1 MGNYYLKNVDNIECV
16 SIGSPGNRTFYLSAE
31 NINSKVK
38 IWLEK
43 EQLIAIGLL
52 LKNPENSILDQSNLD
67 EPDSEFNLDLKG
79 INFSLNSDSQTF
91 ILYFE
96 CVDTDDVN
104 DIQEIKLNILLN
116 QEKATDLGDQIL
128 KVCASG
134 RKKCPLCSL
143 PKNQDGTCDGKP
155 CVKKNGHMPLI

>member
-1 MGNYYLKNVDNIECV
+1 MRNCYFNNVDNIECI
-16 SIGSPGNRTFYLSAE
+16 SIGSPGSRTFYLSAD
-31 NINSKVK
+31 NIDAKVK

-52 LKNPENSILDQSNLD
+52 LKNPENSILDRSDID
-67 EPDSEFNLDLKG
+67 ERDSEFNLDVKG
-79 INFSLNSDSQTF
+79 INFSLNSDSQTY

-96 CVDTDDVN
+96 CLDIQNVD

-116 QEKATDLGDQIL
+116 QGKAEDLADQIL

-143 PKNQDGTCDGKP
+143 PKNQDGTCDGKS
-155 CVKKNGHMPLI
+155 CVKKNGHIPLI

>member
-1 MGNYYLKNVDNIECV
+1 MRNYYFKNVDNIECI
-16 SIGSPGNRTFYLSAE
+16 SIGSPGSRTFYLSAD
-31 NINSKVK
+31 NIDAKVK

-52 LKNPENSILDQSNLD
+52 LKNPENSILDQSNID
-67 EPDSEFNLDLKG
+67 ESDSEFNLDVKG
-79 INFSLNSDSQTF
+79 INFSLNSDSQTYR
-91 ILYFE
+91 LYFE
-96 CVDTDDVN
+96 CVDIHDVD

-116 QEKATDLGDQIL
+116 QGKAEDLGDQIL